1 MIIMKLQ
8 SWAVLALIF
17 VAVVWGAGFVLMKD
31 AISQQP
37 VFDFLAT
44 RFTLATLVMVA
55 IRPQVLSSITKQQVL
70 RGSVLGVMLG
80 LAYITQTIGLD
91 LTTAAITGFL
101 TGLYVVF
108 TPLLFWFV
116 FKKKVEK
123 KVIVGATLALTALL
137 FISFNG
143 LSFDPGQVWLIACAL
158 LFAGHIIG
166 LSFWSN
172 AKDIYPL
179 TVIQLAAGSAVCW
192 LGAVPD
198 GYQPPPNAFVW
209 GTVVFTAVFATAM
222 AFLIQTWAQSIM
234 DPSRV
239 AIILTGEIVF
249 AAVIAVAVG
258 QEVLTTR
265 TIIGGVLIVV
275 AMLIVEWPDRK
286 SKSPLDQPHFT

>member
-1 MIIMKLQ
+1 MTKT
-8 SWAVLALIF
+8 SWAVLSLIF
-17 VAVVWGAGFVLMKD
+17 VAIVWGAGFVLMKD
-31 AISQQP
+31 AIDDQP

-44 RFTLATLVMVA
+44 RFTLATIVMIA
-55 IRPQVLSSITKQQVL
+55 IRPQVLSAINKRTFF
-70 RGSVLGVMLG
+70 RGSILGFMLG

-143 LSFDPGQVWLIACAL
+143 ISFDPGQVWLIACAL

-172 AKDIYPL
+172 AKDIFPL
-179 TVIQLAAGSAVCW
+179 TVIQLGAGSVVCW
-192 LGAVPD
+192 LGALPD

-258 QEVLTTR
+258 QEVLAAR

-275 AMLIVEWPDRK
+275 AMLIVEWPDKK

>member
-1 MIIMKLQ
+1 MANK
-8 SWAVLALIF
+8 SWAVIALVF

-44 RFTLATLVMVA
+44 RFTLATLVMIA
-55 IRPQVLSSITKQQVL
+55 IRPQVLSVINKQTL
-70 RGSVLGVMLG
+70 FRGSVLGVMLG

-116 FKKKVEK
+116 FQKKIDK
-123 KVIVGATLALTALL
+123 KVIVGTTLALTALL

-143 LSFDPGQVWLIACAL
+143 ISIDPGQVWLIACAL

-172 AKDIYPL
+172 TKDIYPL
-179 TVIQLAAGSAVCW
+179 TVIQLGAAAIVCW
-192 LGAVPD
+192 LGALPD
-198 GYQPPPNAFVW
+198 GYQPPPNTFVW

-249 AAVIAVAVG
+249 AAAIAVAVG
-258 QEVLTTR
+258 QEVLSAR
-265 TIIGGVLIVV
+265 TVIGGVLIVV
-275 AMLIVEWPDRK
+275 AMLIVEWPDKK

>member
-1 MIIMKLQ
+1 MTKT
-8 SWAVLALIF
+8 SWAVLSLIF
-17 VAVVWGAGFVLMKD
+17 VAIVWGAGFVLMKD
-31 AISQQP
+31 AIDDQP

-44 RFTLATLVMVA
+44 RFTLATIVMIA
-55 IRPQVLSSITKQQVL
+55 IRPQVLSAINKRTFF
-70 RGSVLGVMLG
+70 RGSILGFMLG

-143 LSFDPGQVWLIACAL
+143 ISFDPGQVWLIACAL

-179 TVIQLAAGSAVCW
+179 TVIQLGAGSVVCW
-192 LGAVPD
+192 LGALPD

-258 QEVLTTR
+258 QEVLAAR

-275 AMLIVEWPDRK
+275 AMLIVEWPDKK

>member
-1 MIIMKLQ
+1 
-8 SWAVLALIF
+8 
-17 VAVVWGAGFVLMKD
+17 
-31 AISQQP
+31 
-37 VFDFLAT
+37 
-44 RFTLATLVMVA
+44 
-55 IRPQVLSSITKQQVL
+55 
-70 RGSVLGVMLG
+70 MLG

-179 TVIQLAAGSAVCW
+179 TVIQLAAGSVVCW

-258 QEVLTTR
+258 QEVLTAR

>member
-1 MIIMKLQ
+1 MKLK
-8 SWAVLALIF
+8 SWAVLSLVF
-17 VAVVWGAGFVLMKD
+17 VAIVWGAGFVLMKD
-31 AISQQP
+31 AIDDQP

-44 RFTLATLVMVA
+44 RFTLATLVMIA
-55 IRPQVLSSITKQQVL
+55 IRPQVLSAINKQTL
-70 RGSVLGVMLG
+70 FRGSVLGVMLG

-116 FKKKVEK
+116 FKKKVDK
-123 KVIVGATLALTALL
+123 KVIVGTTLALTALL

-143 LSFDPGQVWLIACAL
+143 ISIDPGQIWLIACAL

-172 AKDIYPL
+172 AKDIYTL
-179 TVIQLAAGSAVCW
+179 TVIQLAAGSVVCW
-192 LGAVPD
+192 LGALPD

-258 QEVLTTR
+258 QEVLSAR

-275 AMLIVEWPDRK
+275 AMLIVEWPDKK

>member
-1 MIIMKLQ
+1 MKLK
-8 SWAVLALIF
+8 SWAVLSLVF
-17 VAVVWGAGFVLMKD
+17 VAIVWGAGFVLMKD
-31 AISQQP
+31 AIDDQP

-44 RFTLATLVMVA
+44 RFTLATLVMIA
-55 IRPQVLSSITKQQVL
+55 IRPQVLSAINKQTL
-70 RGSVLGVMLG
+70 FRGSVLGVMLG

-116 FKKKVEK
+116 FKKKVDK
-123 KVIVGATLALTALL
+123 KVIVGTTLALTALL

-143 LSFDPGQVWLIACAL
+143 ISIDPGQIWLIACAL

-172 AKDIYPL
+172 AKDIYTL
-179 TVIQLAAGSAVCW
+179 TVIQLAAGSVVCW
-192 LGAVPD
+192 LGALPD
-198 GYQPPPNAFVW
+198 GYQPPPSAFVW
-209 GTVVFTAVFATAM
+209 GTVVFTAVFATAL

-258 QEVLTTR
+258 QEVLSAR

-275 AMLIVEWPDRK
+275 AMLIVEWPDKK

>member
-17 VAVVWGAGFVLMKD
+17 VAIVWGAGFVLMKD

>member
-1 MIIMKLQ
+1 MKLQ
-8 SWAVLALIF
+8 SWAVLALIS
-17 VAVVWGAGFVLMKD
+17 VAIVWGAGFVLMKD

-44 RFTLATLVMVA
+44 RFTLATIVMIA
-55 IRPQVLSSITKQQVL
+55 IRPQVLSSLTKQTLL

-123 KVIVGATLALTALL
+123 KVIVGTTLALTALL

-143 LSFDPGQVWLIACAL
+143 ISFDPGQVWLIACAL

-179 TVIQLAAGSAVCW
+179 TVVQLGAGSVVCW

-239 AIILTGEIVF
+239 AIVLTGEIVF
-249 AAVIAVAVG
+249 AAAIAVAVG
-258 QEVLTTR
+258 QEVLTAR

-286 SKSPLDQPHFT
+286 SKSPLDQLHFT

>member
-1 MIIMKLQ
+1 MTKTT
-8 SWAVLALIF
+8 WAVLALIF
-17 VAVVWGAGFVLMKD
+17 VAIVWGAGFVLMKD
-31 AISQQP
+31 AIDDQP

-44 RFTLATLVMVA
+44 RFTLATLVMIV
-55 IRPQVLSSITKQQVL
+55 IRPQVLNAINKRVLL
-70 RGSVLGVMLG
+70 RGSILGVMLG

-108 TPLLFWFV
+108 TPLMFWFV

-123 KVIVGATLALTALL
+123 KVIVGAALALAALL

-166 LSFWSN
+166 LSFWST

-179 TVIQLAAGSAVCW
+179 TVVQLGAGALVCW

-209 GTVVFTAVFATAM
+209 GTVVFTAIFATAM
-222 AFLIQTWAQSIM
+222 AFLVQTWAQSIM

-249 AAVIAVAVG
+249 AALIAVAVG
-258 QEVLTTR
+258 QEVLAGR
-265 TIIGGVLIVV
+265 TIIGGVLIVI
-275 AMLIVEWPDRK
+275 AMLIVEWPNK
-286 SKSPLDQPHFT
+286 KGKSPLDQPHFT

>member
-1 MIIMKLQ
+1 
-8 SWAVLALIF
+8 
-17 VAVVWGAGFVLMKD
+17 MKD
-31 AISQQP
+31 AIDDQP

-44 RFTLATLVMVA
+44 RFTLATLVMIA
-55 IRPQVLSSITKQQVL
+55 IRPQVLSAINKQTL
-70 RGSVLGVMLG
+70 FRGSVLGVMLG

-116 FKKKVEK
+116 FKKKVDK
-123 KVIVGATLALTALL
+123 KVIVGTTLALTALL

-143 LSFDPGQVWLIACAL
+143 ISIDPGQIWLIACAL

-172 AKDIYPL
+172 AKDIYTL
-179 TVIQLAAGSAVCW
+179 TVIQLAAGSVVCW
-192 LGAVPD
+192 LGALPD

-258 QEVLTTR
+258 QEVLSAR

-275 AMLIVEWPDRK
+275 AMLIVEWPDKK

>member
-1 MIIMKLQ
+1 
-8 SWAVLALIF
+8 
-17 VAVVWGAGFVLMKD
+17 
-31 AISQQP
+31 
-37 VFDFLAT
+37 
-44 RFTLATLVMVA
+44 
-55 IRPQVLSSITKQQVL
+55 
-70 RGSVLGVMLG
+70 MLG

-116 FKKKVEK
+116 FKKKVDK
-123 KVIVGATLALTALL
+123 KVIFGTTLALTALL

-143 LSFDPGQVWLIACAL
+143 ISFDPGQVWLIACAL

-172 AKDIYPL
+172 AKEIYPL
-179 TVIQLAAGSAVCW
+179 TVVQLGAGAIVCW
-192 LGAVPD
+192 LGALPG

-209 GTVVFTAVFATAM
+209 GTVVFTAVFATAL

-258 QEVLTTR
+258 QEVLSAR

-275 AMLIVEWPDRK
+275 AMLIVEWPDKK

>member
-1 MIIMKLQ
+1 MTKTT
-8 SWAVLALIF
+8 WAVLSLVF
-17 VAVVWGAGFVLMKD
+17 VAIVWGAGFVLMKD
-31 AISQQP
+31 AIDDQP

-44 RFTLATLVMVA
+44 RFTLATLVMIA
-55 IRPQVLSSITKQQVL
+55 IRPQVLSAINKQTL
-70 RGSVLGVMLG
+70 IRGSVLGVMLG

-116 FKKKVEK
+116 FKKKVDK
-123 KVIVGATLALTALL
+123 KVIVGTTLALTALL

-143 LSFDPGQVWLIACAL
+143 ISIDPGQIWLIACAL

-172 AKDIYPL
+172 AKDIYTL
-179 TVIQLAAGSAVCW
+179 TVIQLAAGSVVCW
-192 LGAVPD
+192 LGALPD

-258 QEVLTTR
+258 QEVLAAR

-275 AMLIVEWPDRK
+275 AMLIVEWPDKK

>member
-1 MIIMKLQ
+1 MKLK
-8 SWAVLALIF
+8 SWAVLSLVF
-17 VAVVWGAGFVLMKD
+17 VAIVWGAGFVLMKD
-31 AISQQP
+31 AIDDQP

-44 RFTLATLVMVA
+44 RFTLATLVMIA
-55 IRPQVLSSITKQQVL
+55 IRPQVLSAINKQTL
-70 RGSVLGVMLG
+70 FRGSVLGVMLG

-116 FKKKVEK
+116 FKKKVDK
-123 KVIVGATLALTALL
+123 KVIFGTTLALTALL

-143 LSFDPGQVWLIACAL
+143 ISIDPGQIWLIACAL

-179 TVIQLAAGSAVCW
+179 TVIQLAAGSVVCW

-258 QEVLTTR
+258 QEVLSAR

-275 AMLIVEWPDRK
+275 AMLIVEWPDKK

>member
-1 MIIMKLQ
+1 MKLK
-8 SWAVLALIF
+8 SWAVVALIF
-17 VAVVWGAGFVLMKD
+17 VTIVWGASFVLMKD
-31 AISQQP
+31 AIDQQP

-44 RFTLATLVMVA
+44 RLTLATLVMIA
-55 IRPQVLSSITKQQVL
+55 IRPRVFSTINKQTPF

-116 FKKKVEK
+116 FKKKVDK

-137 FISFNG
+137 FISFKG
-143 LSFDPGQVWLIACAL
+143 ISFDPGQVWLIACAL

-166 LSFWSN
+166 LSFWSK

-179 TVIQLAAGSAVCW
+179 TVIQLGAGSVVCW
-192 LGAVPD
+192 MGAVPD

-239 AIILTGEIVF
+239 GIILSGEIVF
-249 AAVIAVAVG
+249 AAAIAVAVG
-258 QEVLTTR
+258 QEVLSAR
-265 TIIGGVLIVV
+265 TVIGGVLIVV
-275 AMLIVEWPDRK
+275 AMLIVEWPDKK

>member
-1 MIIMKLQ
+1 MKLKT
-8 SWAVLALIF
+8 WAVIALVF
-17 VAVVWGAGFVLMKD
+17 VAMVWGAGFVLMKD
-31 AISQQP
+31 AISEQP

-44 RFTLATLVMVA
+44 RFTLATLVMIA
-55 IRPQVLSSITKQQVL
+55 IRPQVLSSISKQTLL

-116 FKKKVEK
+116 FKKRVEK
-123 KVIVGATLALTALL
+123 KVIVGTTLALTALL

-143 LSFDPGQVWLIACAL
+143 ISFDPGQVWLIACAL

-179 TVIQLAAGSAVCW
+179 TVVQLGAGSVVCW
-192 LGAVPD
+192 MGAVPD

-249 AAVIAVAVG
+249 ADAIAVAVG
-258 QEVLTTR
+258 QEVLSVR
-265 TIIGGVLIVV
+265 TVIGGVLIVI
-275 AMLIVEWPDRK
+275 AMLIVEWPDKK

>member
-1 MIIMKLQ
+1 MKLK
-8 SWAVLALIF
+8 SWAVIALVF
-17 VAVVWGAGFVLMKD
+17 VAIVWGAGFVFMKD
-31 AISQQP
+31 AINDQP

-44 RFTLATLVMVA
+44 RFTVATIVMIA
-55 IRPQVLSSITKQQVL
+55 IRPQVLSSINKKTL
-70 RGSVLGVMLG
+70 FRGSILGVMLG

-108 TPLLFWFV
+108 TPILFWFV

-123 KVIVGATLALTALL
+123 KVIVGTTLALTALL

-143 LSFDPGQVWLIACAL
+143 ISFDPGQVWLIACAL

-179 TVIQLAAGSAVCW
+179 TVIQLGAGSVICW

-249 AAVIAVAVG
+249 AAAIAVAVG
-258 QEVLTTR
+258 QEVLSLR
-265 TIIGGVLIVV
+265 TVIGGVLIVL
-275 AMLIVEWPDRK
+275 AMLIVEWPDKK
-286 SKSPLDQPHFT
+286 SKSPLDQLHFT

>member
-1 MIIMKLQ
+1 MTKTT
-8 SWAVLALIF
+8 WAVLSLVF
-17 VAVVWGAGFVLMKD
+17 VTIVWGAAFVLMKD
-31 AISQQP
+31 AIDDQP

-44 RFTLATLVMVA
+44 RFTLATLVMIA
-55 IRPQVLSSITKQQVL
+55 IRPQVLSAINKQTL
-70 RGSVLGVMLG
+70 FRGSVLGIMLG

-116 FKKKVEK
+116 FKKKVDK
-123 KVIVGATLALTALL
+123 KVMVGTTLALTALL

-143 LSFDPGQVWLIACAL
+143 ISFDPGQVWLIACAL

-172 AKDIYPL
+172 PKDIYPL
-179 TVIQLAAGSAVCW
+179 TVVQLGAGSVVCW
-192 LGAVPD
+192 MGAVPD

-239 AIILTGEIVF
+239 AIILTGEVVF
-249 AAVIAVAVG
+249 AAAIAVAVG
-258 QEVLTTR
+258 QEVLSAR
-265 TIIGGVLIVV
+265 TIIGGVLIVI
-275 AMLIVEWPDRK
+275 AMLVVEWPNKR